1 MRDTQPP
8 ITDHEEYLG
17 YQRARDKLTQ
27 FVAQRETRL
36 FEALA
41 ASDQALIED
50 RRTELLTA
58 LRKRQGIIDAIRE
71 YEHKQQQSA

>member
-27 FVAQRETRL
+27 FVAERETHL

-41 ASDQALIED
+41 AADQELIED
-50 RRTELLTA
+50 RRAELLTA
-58 LRKRQGIIDAIRE
+58 LRKRQGIIDAIRD
-71 YEHKQQQSA
+71 YERHQQQSA